1 MIRKLLLPAVAVA
14 LLGGCVSAGYSYR
27 QGSGD
32 YYHGTPSVEYRYH
45 APGYGWPYPYGY
57 YGPSSYGGYR
67 YGYPYGYPYG
77 YRQYY
82 GDPYRN
88 YYGNPYG
95 NPYYYRRPVPRLQ
108 PRIDPTPDVDRSH
121 WRNLD
126 GLRRRNRIDP
136 GETSTPRA
144 IVAPQPQPR
153 FNPAP
158 HDDDGSALGGR
169 VRRAKEGVGGEETT
183 P

>member
-1 MIRKLLLPAVAVA
+1 MIRKLLLPAVAAA

-27 QGSGD
+27 QGNGD
-32 YYHGTPSVEYRYH
+32 YYHGTPSVEYRYYI
-45 APGYGWPYPYGY
+45 PNYGWPYPHG
-57 YGPSSYGGYR
+57 YGPSPYS
-67 YGYPYGYPYG
+67 YPYAYPYR

-82 GDPYRN
+82 GYPYHSH
-88 YYGNPYG
+88 YGNPYG

-108 PRIDPTPDVDRSH
+108 PQIDPTPDVDRSH

-136 GETSTPRA
+136 GETITPRA
-144 IVAPQPQPR
+144 TATPQPQPR

-158 HDDDGSALGGR
+158 DDDGSALGGR
-169 VRRAKEGVGGEETT
+169 VRRAKEGVGGEEAT